1 MKKSHKRRFFS
12 LFNLITIF
20 VFLNLIIGC
29 GGSGGGDDD
38 GDGNGGA
45 YTLTITTDPQDLTA
59 LNAGETVTITATVTD
74 SDGAA
79 ASGQAVTF
87 TLFQDKSGATL
98 TTSGVGSTNANG
110 VAEAYYTAGSNNAGS
125 DVQDIVQVS
134 IPDSTKS
141 VTITREAGAVQQ
153 EEASSLDL
161 AASPTSIK
169 TDGSTTS
176 TITVNA
182 LNAGNAIISGVT
194 VYLSTDTGVLSAP
207 SVTTPGTVT
216 LSRGGD
222 KAANKAN
229 RTATITAS
237 TTTSAGEIT
246 AQIPVQIEGS
256 TVSITSD
263 ASAIPTTGST
273 NLTVTVKDAGGNPVS
288 GAEVE
293 LTQSVTGRVTFGS
306 STGTTDISGQFKTTA
321 TGNTNGSVT
330 ITATWLGTTGTT
342 SLTVGGSSFYI
353 SSPTAD
359 PATMKLSE
367 TLPIVVEATGVTRV
381 TFVTTI
387 GSFDDP
393 STAAVETSKALTVTV
408 SGGKATANLDT
419 DNIGIASIQVY
430 NTDNPTTSDTLTV
443 AMASGE
449 APSKIVLQ
457 AFPTVVP
464 ISVGTTAGSST
475 LVATVYDA
483 SNNPLIN
490 QPVSFEIV
498 DGTSTSGGE
507 TITPVVQ
514 LTAATASGGL
524 SIGQART
531 TFTSGSMPSAGTG
544 VKIRARVVGTP
555 VVTGTAPS
563 GNDISIVIGGVAG
576 SIAFGQDSKA
586 AEDST
591 GANYLYKMSVLV
603 ADANGNPVAGA
614 KVSLGVWPIAW
625 CTGSGCLP
633 DQCYYNED
641 DTVGI
646 NENMIL
652 DTNEDGY
659 RIAYCFDN
667 GCTIPDGTVLP
678 DGLIFTEPG
687 TKDTFLTPV
696 NSVGGTVPSSVTT
709 DENGVAGFTLS
720 YPKTSG
726 MWIYDRIRATTS
738 VQGTETRAET
748 IVYLKI
754 VVGEE
759 VICADSPFKY

>member
-1 MKKSHKRRFFS
+1 MIKTFK
-12 LFNLITIF
+12 TIF
-20 VFLNLIIGC
+20 SSAFLLLIVTMLCALPGC
-29 GGSGGGDDD
+29 GGGGGGDDD
-38 GDGNGGA
+38 GDGGGDGA
-45 YTLTITTDPQDLTA
+45 YTLTITTDPTDLTK
-59 LNAGETVTITATVTD
+59 LKGGETVIITATVTD
-74 SDGAA
+74 SGGAP

-98 TTSGVGSTNANG
+98 TISGVGSTNASG
-110 VAEAYYTAGSNNAGS
+110 VAEAYYAAGSNDANS
-125 DVQDIVQVS
+125 EVQDIIQVS

-141 VTITREAGAVQQ
+141 VTITREAGAVQS
-153 EEASSLDL
+153 EEAASLDL

-169 TDGSTTS
+169 TDGSTSS

-182 LNAGNAIISGVT
+182 LNTGNAILSGVT

-207 SVTTPGTVT
+207 SITTPGTVT

-222 KAANKAN
+222 KAENKAN

-237 TTTSAGEIT
+237 TTTSAGVIT

-263 ASAIPTTGST
+263 QSAIITNGST
-273 NLTVTVKDAGGNPVS
+273 NLTVTVKDAGGNGIS
-288 GAEVE
+288 GAAVT
-293 LTQSVTGRVTFGS
+293 LTQAPTGGLGSGSVTITNINPSSGLTNASGILTATATGLSQGPVTITADYLGTS
-306 STGTTDISGQFKTTA
+306 GTTDLTVTA
-321 TGNTNGSVT
+321 TGNTFEIIN
-330 ITATWLGTTGTT
+330 
-342 SLTVGGSSFYI
+342 
-353 SSPTAD
+353 PTD
-359 PATMKLSE
+359 PAAM
-367 TLPIVVEATGVTRV
+367 TLTDT
-381 TFVTTI
+381 
-387 GSFDDP
+387 
-393 STAAVETSKALTVTV
+393 LTVTV
-408 SGGKATANLDT
+408 NVPIGVTSVTFATTIGVWDGGTSKTVTKSGLIPPTTVSADLTT
-419 DNIGIASIQVY
+419 TSIGIANIQVY
-430 NTDNPTTSDTLTV
+430 DTDHPTLNDTLTV
-443 AMASGE
+443 AMASSA
-449 APSKIVLQ
+449 APAKIVLQ

-475 LVATVYDA
+475 LTATVYDT

-544 VKIRARVVGTP
+544 VKIRARVIGTS
-555 VVTGTAPS
+555 VATGTSPS
-563 GNDISIVIGGVAG
+563 GNDITIVIGGVAG

-586 AEDST
+586 AEDTT
-591 GANYLYKMSVLV
+591 GANYLFKMSVLV
-603 ADANGNPVAGA
+603 ADANGNPVSGA
-614 KVSLGVWPIAW
+614 VVSLGAWPIAW
-625 CTGSGCLP
+625 CTGSACTP

-659 RIAYCFDN
+659 RIAYCYDN
-667 GCTIPDGTVLP
+667 SCPTADGTVLP
-678 DGLIFTEPG
+678 VG
-687 TKDTFLTPV
+687 TKNTFLTPV

-709 DENGVAGFTLS
+709 DENGVAGFILS

-726 MWIYDRIRATTS
+726 MWVYDRIRATTM

-754 VVGEE
+754 VLGEE
-759 VICADSPFKY
+759 VICAESPFIY

>member
-1 MKKSHKRRFFS
+1 MTKTSQSIFSRIFLLLMISMFFV
-12 LFNLITIF
+12 LP
-20 VFLNLIIGC
+20 GC

-38 GDGNGGA
+38 GGDTTT
-45 YTLTITTDPQDLTA
+45 YTLTITTDPEDLTD
-59 LNAGETVTITATVTD
+59 LKAGETVTITATVTN
-74 SDGAA
+74 SSGAA

-87 TLFQDKSGATL
+87 TLFQDESGATL
-98 TTSGVGSTNANG
+98 TISGVGSTNANG
-110 VAEAYYTAGSNNAGS
+110 VAEAYYTAGSNNS
-125 DVQDIVQVS
+125 NSEVQDIVRIS

-141 VTITREAGAVQQ
+141 VTLTRGAGAIQQ
-153 EEASSLDL
+153 EDAASLDL

-222 KAANKAN
+222 KAVNKAN

-237 TTTSAGEIT
+237 TTTSSGTIT
-246 AQIPVQIEGS
+246 EQIPVKIEGS
-256 TVSITSD
+256 TITVSSA
-263 ASAIPTTGST
+263 ASAISTTGST
-273 NLTVTVKDAGGNPVS
+273 DLTVTVKDAGGNPVS
-288 GAEVE
+288 GAVVE
-293 LTQSVTGRVTFGS
+293 LTQSGKGSVTFGA
-306 STGTTDISGQFKTTA
+306 STGTTDASGQFETTIS
-321 TGNTNGSVT
+321 GNTNGSVT
-330 ITATWLGTTGTT
+330 ITATWLATTGTT
-342 SLTVGGSSFYI
+342 NLTVGGSSFYI
-353 SSPTAD
+353 SSPTSD
-359 PATMKLSE
+359 PAAMKLNE
-367 TLPIVVEATGVTRV
+367 TLPVVVNASGVTSV

-387 GSFDDP
+387 GSLDNP
-393 STAAVETSKALTVTV
+393 STAAVETGKVLTVLVT
-408 SGGKATANLDT
+408 GGQATANLRT
-419 DNIGIASIQVY
+419 SNIGIASIQVY
-430 NTDNPTTSDTLTV
+430 DTDNPATSDTLTV
-443 AMASGE
+443 AMASSA
-449 APSKIVLQ
+449 APAKIVLQ

-475 LVATVYDA
+475 LTATVYDA

-507 TITPVVQ
+507 TIAPVVQ
-514 LTAATASGGL
+514 LTATTASGGL
-524 SIGQART
+524 SVGQART

-555 VVTGTAPS
+555 VATGTSPS
-563 GNDISIVIGGVAG
+563 GNDITIVIGGVAG

-586 AEDST
+586 AEDTT
-591 GANYLYKMSVLV
+591 GANYLFKMSVLV
-603 ADANGNPVAGA
+603 ADANGNPVSGA
-614 KVSLGVWPIAW
+614 VVSLGAWPIAW
-625 CTGSGCLP
+625 CTGSACTP

-652 DTNEDGY
+652 DSNEDGY
-659 RIAYCFDN
+659 RIAYCYDN
-667 GCTIPDGTVLP
+667 SCGTPDGTVLP
-678 DGLIFTEPG
+678 VG
-687 TKDTFLTPV
+687 TKNTFLTPV

-709 DENGVAGFTLS
+709 DENGVAGFILS

-726 MWIYDRIRATTS
+726 MWVYDRIRATTM

-754 VVGEE
+754 VLGEE
-759 VICADSPFKY
+759 VICAESPFIY

>member
-246 AQIPVQIEGS
+246 AHIPVQIEGS

-306 STGTTDISGQFKTTA
+306 STGTNLTHRW
-321 TGNTNGSVT
+321 
-330 ITATWLGTTGTT
+330 WLFFLYFFPY
-342 SLTVGGSSFYI
+342 SRSRNH
-353 SSPTAD
+353 
-359 PATMKLSE
+359 E
-367 TLPIVVEATGVTRV
+367 TE
-381 TFVTTI
+381 
-387 GSFDDP
+387 
-393 STAAVETSKALTVTV
+393 
-408 SGGKATANLDT
+408 
-419 DNIGIASIQVY
+419 
-430 NTDNPTTSDTLTV
+430 
-443 AMASGE
+443 
-449 APSKIVLQ
+449 
-457 AFPTVVP
+457 
-464 ISVGTTAGSST
+464 
-475 LVATVYDA
+475 
-483 SNNPLIN
+483 
-490 QPVSFEIV
+490 
-498 DGTSTSGGE
+498 
-507 TITPVVQ
+507 
-514 LTAATASGGL
+514 
-524 SIGQART
+524 
-531 TFTSGSMPSAGTG
+531 
-544 VKIRARVVGTP
+544 
-555 VVTGTAPS
+555 
-563 GNDISIVIGGVAG
+563 
-576 SIAFGQDSKA
+576 
-586 AEDST
+586 
-591 GANYLYKMSVLV
+591 
-603 ADANGNPVAGA
+603 
-614 KVSLGVWPIAW
+614 
-625 CTGSGCLP
+625 
-633 DQCYYNED
+633 
-641 DTVGI
+641 
-646 NENMIL
+646 
-652 DTNEDGY
+652 
-659 RIAYCFDN
+659 
-667 GCTIPDGTVLP
+667 
-678 DGLIFTEPG
+678 
-687 TKDTFLTPV
+687 
-696 NSVGGTVPSSVTT
+696 
-709 DENGVAGFTLS
+709 
-720 YPKTSG
+720 
-726 MWIYDRIRATTS
+726 
-738 VQGTETRAET
+738 
-748 IVYLKI
+748 
-754 VVGEE
+754 
-759 VICADSPFKY
+759 